1 MAKPI
6 KLHWSRSKPNFG
18 DALSPLICE
27 AISGRKVIY
36 AKPAKADMIAIGSL
50 LHRLKEAWFTHRVH
64 VWGTGYIE
72 QPQVHKSRHH
82 YHAIRGQLSASA
94 ISNQQIDT
102 LGDPGLLAGVLL
114 PEEKRLNKKYR
125 IGLVAHYKDKS
136 NPLIKAL
143 IDRHSDICEIDIFSP
158 PLSFLQQLSQ
168 CEIILSSAMHGLI
181 AADALGI
188 PNGWIKLSESLRG
201 NDFKFQDYYSV
212 FKMSPSAIVLEQES
226 IYQQAES
233 VAEHY
238 ERANIEHIKSR
249 LIKAFPCDL

>member
-72 QPQVHKSRHH
+72 QPPVHKSRHH

-102 LGDPGLLAGVLL
+102 LGDPGLLAGLLL

-125 IGLVAHYKDKS
+125 IGLIAHYKDKS
-136 NPLIKAL
+136 NPRIKAL
-143 IDRHSDICEIDIFSP
+143 VDSHSDICEIDIFSP
-158 PLSFLQQLSQ
+158 PLTFLHQLSQ

-181 AADALGI
+181 AADALNI
-188 PNGWIKLSESLRG
+188 PNGWIKLSDNLRG
-201 NDFKFQDYYSV
+201 NDFKFQDYYSI
-212 FKMSPSAIVLEQES
+212 FRICPYATILEQEN
-226 IYQQAES
+226 IYQQAQTI
-233 VAEHY
+233 AENY
-238 ERANIEHIKSR
+238 YRDDIERIKSR
-249 LIKAFPCDL
+249 LVSAFPDNL